1 MAGKRRAGRLM
12 LVYWILFLLP
22 ALGVASPL
30 RLPRRQ
36 ARAMFLLAAAMVA
49 LFMGLRDQVG
59 GDWFN
64 YLPEFDY
71 ISTLDFAGALS
82 FGDPGYSLL
91 NWMVAWL
98 GGDIYAVN
106 LICAA
111 IMMAGT
117 VRFCRSMPNPWL
129 ALLAAVPYMLIVVGM
144 GYTRQS
150 VALGLV
156 MFGLVALGHRRI
168 RAFVIWVALA
178 ALFHKTAVLLIPIA
192 AIVTTRRRVWTAF
205 WVGVTFV
212 TMYVLLLQP
221 DTDTLWTNYVEA
233 KMQSHGGLIRVLM
246 NALPAVLLLLF
257 RKRLI
262 EDLQSR
268 RLWSLFA
275 ALALACVPLVFMAST
290 AVDRMA
296 LYLIPLQLFVFS
308 RLHLLARTTNTRTL
322 IVVGVGVYYATVQFV
337 WLNYAVDAPYWVPYH
352 FRP

>member
-1 MAGKRRAGRLM
+1 M

-22 ALGVASPL
+22 AVGVAFPL

-36 ARAMFLLAAAMVA
+36 ALVMFLLVAAVIAA
-49 LFMGLRDQVG
+49 FMGLRDQVG

-64 YLPEFDY
+64 YLPTFDY

-82 FGDPGYSLL
+82 FGDPAYSLL
-91 NWMVAWL
+91 NWIAARL

-106 LICAA
+106 LVCAA
-111 IMMAGT
+111 IMMIGIG
-117 VRFCRSMPNPWL
+117 RFCRSLPNPWL
-129 ALLAAVPYMLIVVGM
+129 ALLVAVPYTLIVVGM

-156 MFGLVALGHRRI
+156 MLGLVALGQRRT

-178 ALFHKTAVLLIPIA
+178 ALFHRTAVLLIPIA

-205 WVGVTFV
+205 WVGVAFATV
-212 TMYVLLLQP
+212 YVLLLQP
-221 DTDTLWTNYVEA
+221 DTDTLWANYVQA
-233 KMQSHGGLIRVLM
+233 QMQSHGGLIRVLM
-246 NALPAVLLLLF
+246 NALPAALLLLF
-257 RKRLI
+257 RKRLV
-262 EDLQSR
+262 EDPQSR

-275 ALALACVPLVFMAST
+275 GLALACVPLVFMAST

-308 RLHLLARTTNTRTL
+308 QLYLLARTTNTRTL
-322 IVVGVGVYYATVQFV
+322 IVVGVGVYYAAVQFV

-352 FRP
+352 FMPWS